1 MKTLILTLATAS
13 LLAASP
19 APLRADALAGPDPA
33 PTADTTR
40 QAAKTYEVKG
50 DVARAKEEY
59 SAAVDWYGVALRYD
73 PRNATLYNKLGIAQL
88 KLGQM
93 EAARRSFSQAVK
105 RQPDNVEALN
115 NLGATY
121 CLERKYKPAVRTL
134 KQALALDEQRAV
146 THLNL
151 AESWLGM
158 KQIDRAMTEYARAL
172 ELDADIL
179 NSSEAQGI
187 TAQIMTP
194 EQKAVVDF
202 LIAKA
207 YAKRGNVEGALDYLQ
222 RAKQGHYR
230 DMASVYTDPAFSVLW
245 TDPRLPT
252 LVKREIATR

>member
-1 MKTLILTLATAS
+1 MKTLILMMATAS
-13 LLAASP
+13 LLVNSP
-19 APLRADALAGPDPA
+19 AVVRADTAADGSA
-33 PTADTTR
+33 PPKAETAR
-40 QAAKTYEVKG
+40 QTAKTYELKG

-59 SAAVDWYGVALRYD
+59 SAAVDWYFVALRYD
-73 PRNATLYNKLGIAQL
+73 SRNAVLYNKLGVAQL

-93 EAARRSFSQAVK
+93 DTARRSFAQAVK
-105 RQPDNVEALN
+105 HQPDYVEALN

-151 AESWLGM
+151 AESWMGM
-158 KQIDRAMTEYARAL
+158 KQIDRAMTEYARAI

-179 NSSEAQGI
+179 NSAEAQGI
-187 TAQIMTP
+187 TAQIATP
-194 EQKAVVDF
+194 EQQALVDF

-222 RAKQGHYR
+222 RAKQGHYK
-230 DMASVYTDPAFSVLW
+230 DMASVYTEPEFSILW
-245 TDPRLPT
+245 KDPRLAT
-252 LVKREIATR
+252 IAKR